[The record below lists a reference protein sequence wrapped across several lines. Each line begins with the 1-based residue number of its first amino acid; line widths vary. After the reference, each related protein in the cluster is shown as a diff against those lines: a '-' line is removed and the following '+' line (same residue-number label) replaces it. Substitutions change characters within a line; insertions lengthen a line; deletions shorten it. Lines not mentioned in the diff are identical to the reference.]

1 MRALFFIFAQK
12 TFSLRRILI
21 MANIYS
27 LFCFIFQNSRLSMNF
42 SAKTVVVIAIGAAL
56 YGIGGLPMF
65 GVPVFANTTLK
76 PAMAVLALFSVL
88 FGPIVGFLVGFIGH
102 WVTDLFAGWGVWLT
116 WVLGSGIVGMVIG
129 LFPML
134 TKNRLQQGELPMK
147 DFALFVVLALAGNV
161 VGYGCSA
168 FLDTILY
175 AEPFTKVFT
184 QLSIIAA
191 GNTVLIAVVGLL
203 ILKSVAKR
211 NKQSRNLTEA

>member
-1 MRALFFIFAQK
+1 MLYL
-12 TFSLRRILI
+12 SVL
-21 MANIYS
+21 
-27 LFCFIFQNSRLSMNF
+27 RLSMNF

-116 WVLGSGIVGMVIG
+116 WVLGSGIVGMIIG
-129 LFPML
+129 LFPMV

-147 DFALFVVLALAGNV
+147 DFALFVVLALIGNV

-191 GNTVLIAVVGLL
+191 GNTVLIAVVGFL

>member
-1 MRALFFIFAQK
+1 
-12 TFSLRRILI
+12 
-21 MANIYS
+21 
-27 LFCFIFQNSRLSMNF
+27 MNF

-129 LFPML
+129 LFPMM

-147 DFALFVVLALAGNV
+147 DFVLFVVLALAGNV
-161 VGYGCSA
+161 VGYGSSA

-191 GNTVLIAVVGLL
+191 GNTVLIAVVGFL

>member
-1 MRALFFIFAQK
+1 
-12 TFSLRRILI
+12 
-21 MANIYS
+21 
-27 LFCFIFQNSRLSMNF
+27 MNL

-65 GVPVFANTTLK
+65 GIPVFANTTLK

-102 WVTDLFAGWGVWLT
+102 WVTDLFAGWGVWIT
-116 WVLGSGIVGMVIG
+116 WVLGSGIVGLILG
-129 LFPML
+129 FYPAL
-134 TKNRLQQGELPMK
+134 TKHRLQNGHFNHK
-147 DFALFVVLALAGNV
+147 DFALFVLLALVGNV
-161 VGYGCSA
+161 IGYGCSA

-184 QLSIIAA
+184 QLTIIAA
-191 GNTVLIAVVGLL
+191 GNTVLIAVVGYF

-211 NKQSRNLTEA
+211 NAQSRNLTEA

>member
-1 MRALFFIFAQK
+1 
-12 TFSLRRILI
+12 
-21 MANIYS
+21 
-27 LFCFIFQNSRLSMNF
+27 MNF

-129 LFPML
+129 LFPMM

-147 DFALFVVLALAGNV
+147 DFVLFVILALAGNV

-168 FLDTILY
+168 LLDTILY

-191 GNTVLIAVVGLL
+191 GNTILIAVVGFL

>member
-1 MRALFFIFAQK
+1 
-12 TFSLRRILI
+12 
-21 MANIYS
+21 
-27 LFCFIFQNSRLSMNF
+27 MNF

-116 WVLGSGIVGMVIG
+116 WVLGSGIVGMIIG
-129 LFPML
+129 LFPMM

-147 DFALFVVLALAGNV
+147 DFILFVVLALAGNV

-191 GNTVLIAVVGLL
+191 GNTVLIAVVGFL

>member
-1 MRALFFIFAQK
+1 
-12 TFSLRRILI
+12 
-21 MANIYS
+21 
-27 LFCFIFQNSRLSMNF
+27 MNF

-129 LFPML
+129 LFPMM

-147 DFALFVVLALAGNV
+147 DFVLFVVLALAGNV

-175 AEPFTKVFT
+175 AEPFAKVFT

-191 GNTVLIAVVGLL
+191 GNTVLIAVVGFL

>member
-1 MRALFFIFAQK
+1 
-12 TFSLRRILI
+12 
-21 MANIYS
+21 
-27 LFCFIFQNSRLSMNF
+27 MNF

-129 LFPML
+129 LFPMM
-134 TKNRLQQGELPMK
+134 TKNRLQRGELPMK
-147 DFALFVVLALAGNV
+147 DFVLFVILALAGNV

-191 GNTVLIAVVGLL
+191 GNTVLIAVVGFL

>member
-1 MRALFFIFAQK
+1 MYEL
-12 TFSLRRILI
+12 L
-21 MANIYS
+21 
-27 LFCFIFQNSRLSMNF
+27 
-42 SAKTVVVIAIGAAL
+42 AKTVVVIAIGAAL

-129 LFPML
+129 LFPMM

-147 DFALFVVLALAGNV
+147 DFVLFVILALAGNV

-191 GNTVLIAVVGLL
+191 GNTVLIAVVGFL

>member
-1 MRALFFIFAQK
+1 
-12 TFSLRRILI
+12 
-21 MANIYS
+21 
-27 LFCFIFQNSRLSMNF
+27 MNL

-65 GVPVFANTTLK
+65 GIPVFANTTLK
-76 PAMAVLALFSVL
+76 PAMAVLALFSVM
-88 FGPIVGFLVGFIGH
+88 FGPLVGFLVGFIGH

-116 WVLGSGIVGMVIG
+116 WVLGSGIVGLVMG
-129 LFPML
+129 LFPVL
-134 TKNRLQQGELPMK
+134 TKGRLERGEFNLK
-147 DFALFVVLALAGNV
+147 DFLLFIILALVGNV

-184 QLSIIAA
+184 QLTLIAA
-191 GNTVLIAVVGLL
+191 GNTALIAIVGYF

-211 NKQSRNLTEA
+211 NQQSRNLTEAE

>member
-1 MRALFFIFAQK
+1 
-12 TFSLRRILI
+12 
-21 MANIYS
+21 
-27 LFCFIFQNSRLSMNF
+27 MNF

-129 LFPML
+129 LFPMM

-147 DFALFVVLALAGNV
+147 DFVLFVVLALAGNV

-191 GNTVLIAVVGLL
+191 GNTVLIAVVGFL

-211 NKQSRNLTEA
+211 NRQSRNLTEA

>member
-1 MRALFFIFAQK
+1 
-12 TFSLRRILI
+12 
-21 MANIYS
+21 
-27 LFCFIFQNSRLSMNF
+27 MNL

-88 FGPIVGFLVGFIGH
+88 FGPLVGFFVGFIGH

-116 WVLGSGIVGMVIG
+116 WVLGSGVVGLVMG
-129 LFPML
+129 LFPIM
-134 TKNRLQQGELPMK
+134 TKRRLSKGQLPMK
-147 DFALFVVLALAGNV
+147 DFFLFVLLALAGNV
-161 VGYGCSA
+161 FGYGCSA

-191 GNTVLIAVVGLL
+191 GNTALIAVVGFF

-211 NKQSRNLTEA
+211 NSQSRNLTEA

>member
-1 MRALFFIFAQK
+1 
-12 TFSLRRILI
+12 
-21 MANIYS
+21 
-27 LFCFIFQNSRLSMNF
+27 MNF

-129 LFPML
+129 LFPMM
-134 TKNRLQQGELPMK
+134 TKNRLQQGELPIK
-147 DFALFVVLALAGNV
+147 DFVLFVVLALAGNV

-191 GNTVLIAVVGLL
+191 GNTVLIAVVGFL

-211 NKQSRNLTEA
+211 NRQSRNLTEA

>member
-1 MRALFFIFAQK
+1 
-12 TFSLRRILI
+12 
-21 MANIYS
+21 
-27 LFCFIFQNSRLSMNF
+27 MNF

-129 LFPML
+129 LFPMM

-147 DFALFVVLALAGNV
+147 DFVLFVILALAGNV

-191 GNTVLIAVVGLL
+191 GNTILIAVVGFL

>member
-1 MRALFFIFAQK
+1 
-12 TFSLRRILI
+12 
-21 MANIYS
+21 
-27 LFCFIFQNSRLSMNF
+27 MNF

-129 LFPML
+129 LFPMM

-147 DFALFVVLALAGNV
+147 DFVLFVILALAGNV

-191 GNTVLIAVVGLL
+191 GNTVLIAVVGFL
-203 ILKSVAKR
+203 ILTSVAKR